1 MGRKKKKKSED
12 YVPLMIDITP
22 APGDPVGPGEP
33 RYDVIRD
40 RAISWARENGLQGEI
55 DVQGPER
62 VNYPVR
68 GHGYVVT
75 LRERDGKQRLAT
87 ARFDHAGTPSFWTMD
102 GRTM

>member
-1 MGRKKKKKSED
+1 MTRKKKKSETV
-12 YVPLMIDITP
+12 VPLTVDITP
-22 APGDPVGPGEP
+22 GAGEPVGPDEP
-33 RYDVIRD
+33 KPGVIRD
-40 RAISWARENGLQGEI
+40 RALAWARENGLQGEI
-55 DVQGPER
+55 DAQEPER

-87 ARFDHAGTPSFWTMD
+87 ARFDYAGEPSFWTMD